1 MSDFEI
7 SGLHSLKQQLT
18 LMSRQPRAVRSH
30 NPIAE
35 RLIDEI
41 YPELRQAKI
50 AGYSWKDLSAL
61 ISDKCKIK
69 LSANTASKLFRI
81 LDLRYEKETGVK
93 ALPVAKKYGGRKKAQ
108 PTGAEPESEA
118 KTFEEIGAPV
128 STYTGKKR
136 GRPKKKLHLEGK

>member
-69 LSANTASKLFRI
+69 LSANTVSKLFRI

-93 ALPVAKKYGGRKKAQ
+93 ALPVAKKYGGRKKAKS
-108 PTGAEPESEA
+108 TDTKSDPEDE
-118 KTFEEIGAPV
+118 TPEEIGAPA

-136 GRPKKKLHLEGK
+136 GRPKKDAA